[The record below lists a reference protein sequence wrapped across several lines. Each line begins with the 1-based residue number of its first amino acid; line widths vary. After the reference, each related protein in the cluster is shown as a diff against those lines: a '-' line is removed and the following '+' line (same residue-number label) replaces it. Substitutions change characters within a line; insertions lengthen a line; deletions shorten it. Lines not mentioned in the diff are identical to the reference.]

1 MRAALHERYGP
12 PEVLHIGEV
21 ARPAPSANDVLV
33 RVHAS
38 SVTRS
43 DCGLRNTEYFF
54 SRAFTGLR
62 RPKQPVSGMEFAGVV
77 AETGSAVTRFAV
89 GDEVFGIK
97 AGANAEYL
105 CVKESG
111 VVAHKPS
118 RLTFEEAAV
127 VADGG
132 LSAFSMLPALGP
144 LEGRHVVVYGASGS
158 IGTAA
163 VQVAKHLG
171 ARVTAVCD
179 TRHVELVRSLGAD
192 DVVDYLRED
201 WTRRGT
207 YDGVFDAVGKSSF
220 RKARRA
226 LKPGAAY
233 VSADLGFMWH
243 GPVVILAT
251 RWLGSRKAKLGI
263 ARYRQEDLL
272 RLRELV
278 EADGYRPVIDRTYP
292 LEEVVEAARY
302 VETGQKTGNVVLT
315 LA

>member
-1 MRAALHERYGP
+1 
-12 PEVLHIGEV
+12 
-21 ARPAPSANDVLV
+21 
-33 RVHAS
+33 
-38 SVTRS
+38 
-43 DCGLRNTEYFF
+43 
-54 SRAFTGLR
+54 
-62 RPKQPVSGMEFAGVV
+62 
-77 AETGSAVTRFAV
+77 
-89 GDEVFGIK
+89 
-97 AGANAEYL
+97 
-105 CVKESG
+105 

-132 LSAFSMLPALGP
+132 LSVFSMLPALGP